1 MKKIVIIG
9 GGASGM
15 VAAISAKKEN
25 NEVIILEKNNIL
37 GKKILAT
44 GNGRC
49 NYFNEIQDVSKYS
62 STTPKLLKEIISIE
76 NINMVLDF
84 FNSLGIIPKIKNGYY
99 YPYSNKSE
107 NIKKILE
114 DKIKD
119 LGIKVKY
126 NFNIEDISYDNK
138 FIIKGNDIVEA
149 DSLII
154 STGGM
159 ASPITGSTGDG
170 YDFAKK
176 FNHTII
182 KPRPALT
189 YLKGNDKLQS
199 IWAGIRVDAK
209 VSLICDDEVVD
220 TEEGELQLTK
230 NGLSGICIFNLSTRA
245 IEEEAKSVE
254 IGINF
259 MPFIEPI
266 MAVEFF
272 RQRKEENCIK
282 VLEGFL
288 NLKLIKAFTEILNI
302 KEDAKIEEVDIP
314 SLIKLLTD
322 YRFKVEGHGS
332 FEDSQTTSGGVSL
345 EEVNRQTFASLKQE
359 NLYLTGEL
367 LDVSGKCG
375 GYNLTFAWI
384 SGISAGLDASI
395 N

>member
-1 MKKIVIIG
+1 
-9 GGASGM
+9 M

-84 FNSLGIIPKIKNGYY
+84 FNSLGIIPKIKKGYY

-170 YDFAKK
+170 YEFAKK

-182 KPRPALT
+182 KPKPALT

>member
-1 MKKIVIIG
+1 
-9 GGASGM
+9 
-15 VAAISAKKEN
+15 
-25 NEVIILEKNNIL
+25 
-37 GKKILAT
+37 
-44 GNGRC
+44 
-49 NYFNEIQDVSKYS
+49 
-62 STTPKLLKEIISIE
+62 
-76 NINMVLDF
+76 
-84 FNSLGIIPKIKNGYY
+84 
-99 YPYSNKSE
+99 
-107 NIKKILE
+107 
-114 DKIKD
+114 
-119 LGIKVKY
+119 
-126 NFNIEDISYDNK
+126 
-138 FIIKGNDIVEA
+138 
-149 DSLII
+149 
-154 STGGM
+154 
-159 ASPITGSTGDG
+159 
-170 YDFAKK
+170 
-176 FNHTII
+176 
-182 KPRPALT
+182 
-189 YLKGNDKLQS
+189 
-199 IWAGIRVDAK
+199 
-209 VSLICDDEVVD
+209 
-220 TEEGELQLTK
+220 
-230 NGLSGICIFNLSTRA
+230 
-245 IEEEAKSVE
+245 
-254 IGINF
+254 